1 MKSRFIDKLL
11 ERLDRLD
18 AGSVQTQFLRLAR
31 EKGLMETVFHAI
43 QEGIIALDGDSRIMY
58 ANQAAEHLLGFSAE
72 QAVGD
77 LITRHIHDVEW
88 DRLLKLDESEWAEM
102 LTREIE
108 TNYPEHRYL
117 DFYIV
122 PLQAVDSREEGAV
135 IILRDVT
142 HERETAEQTI
152 ESERL
157 RAITLLAAGVAHE
170 IGNPLNSL
178 NIHLQL
184 MAREM
189 QSLPEESRDSF
200 RELLDIARNE
210 VSRLDQ
216 IIHQF
221 LGALRP
227 AHPCL
232 ESAQLETLLR
242 QTLDLMKNEISD
254 RNVHLTLEL
263 PDHLPAVQVDH
274 NQIKQAF
281 YNILKNAVQAM
292 PSGGALQIT
301 LSETDRFVAVAF
313 SDAGPGISPWDLSA
327 IFEPFYTTKSSG
339 SGLGMMI
346 LQRIIRDHGGEIE
359 VRTEPEHGTTV
370 TVFIPREDRRIRLL
384 KAHRSAQRK
393 PKNMEL

>member
-1 MKSRFIDKLL
+1 
-11 ERLDRLD
+11 
-18 AGSVQTQFLRLAR
+18 
-31 EKGLMETVFHAI
+31 
-43 QEGIIALDGDSRIMY
+43 
-58 ANQAAEHLLGFSAE
+58 
-72 QAVGD
+72 
-77 LITRHIHDVEW
+77 
-88 DRLLKLDESEWAEM
+88 M